1 MLKILKGGIES
12 VVEDWPGRLGC
23 LRDGMA
29 SSGAMDNVACQ
40 LGQLLVGN
48 PITEGGI
55 EVTGGGFQAE
65 FGEDALIAITGADL
79 GCTINKQE
87 VPMWESFKVKKGDV
101 IKFKMFKKVGFR
113 AYINV
118 AGGIDVPVYLGSK
131 STCLF
136 GAYGGHEGRKLQTG
150 DELPFGKP
158 YGALEE
164 GKKIKKSCLPEYT
177 NKWALK
183 AMVGQNTCPTY
194 VTPEGMEWLFSNEFT
209 VGNRANR
216 AGIYLDEVDHD
227 WFFARQDG
235 GLGGA
240 HPSNVL
246 DHPYNVRGGLNVAG
260 FMPILFPSDA
270 PSLGGFV
277 CVLNVIYA
285 ELWKCGQLIP
295 GRDKINFQL
304 TSQEEANEERL
315 KYYKWMSKDSV
326 E

>member
-1 MLKILKGGIES
+1 MLKIIKGGIES
-12 VVEDWPGRLGC
+12 VVEDWPGRLGY

-29 SSGAMDNVACQ
+29 SSGAMDNVAVQ
-40 LGQLLVGN
+40 LGNLLVGN

-55 EVTGGGFQAE
+55 EVTGGMFQAE

-79 GCTINKQE
+79 GCTVNNQE
-87 VPMWESFKVKKGDV
+87 VPMWESFKVSKGDV

-113 AYINV
+113 AYICV

-136 GAYGGHEGRKLQTG
+136 GSYGGHQGRKLQPG
-150 DELPFGKP
+150 DELGFGKP
-158 YGALEE
+158 YKALEV
-164 GKKIKKSCLPEYT
+164 GKKLKASAMPEYT
-177 NKWALK
+177 NNWQLK
-183 AMVGQNTCPTY
+183 SIIGQNTCPTY
-194 VTPEGMEWLFSNEFT
+194 ITPEGMEWLFSYTFH

-216 AGIYLDEVDHD
+216 AGIYLDEVDHE
-227 WFFARQDG
+227 WFFAREDG

-260 FMPILFPSDA
+260 FSPILFPSDA

-277 CVLNVIYA
+277 CVLSVIHA
-285 ELWKCGQLIP
+285 QLWRMGQMIP
-295 GRDKINFQL
+295 GRDTINFVL
-304 TSQEEANEERL
+304 TTQEEANEERL
-315 KYYKWMSKDSV
+315 KYYDWLTEASV